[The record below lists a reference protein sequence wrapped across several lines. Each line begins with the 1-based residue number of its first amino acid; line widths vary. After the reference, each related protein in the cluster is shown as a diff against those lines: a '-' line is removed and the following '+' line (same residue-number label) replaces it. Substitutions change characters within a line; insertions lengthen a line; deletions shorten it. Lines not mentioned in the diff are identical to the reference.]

1 MLSGMES
8 VTAKFKTVIDGG
20 KRAFRTARMKV
31 GRATQDVARVLRI
44 IILLHSA
51 KDFPS
56 VLRLYGIEESSVT
69 E

>member
-1 MLSGMES
+1 MEI
-8 VTAKFKTVIDGG
+8 VIAKFKTVIDGE
-20 KRAFRTARMKV
+20 KRAFRTTRMKV
-31 GRATQDVARVLRI
+31 GRAAQDTARVLRI
-44 IILLHSA
+44 VIFLHSA

>member
-1 MLSGMES
+1 MLSRMES
-8 VTAKFKTVIDGG
+8 VTAKFKTVIDGE
-20 KRAFRTARMKV
+20 KRAFRTARMTV
-31 GRATQDVARVLRI
+31 GRAEQDVARVLRI
-44 IILLHSA
+44 VVFLHSA

>member
-1 MLSGMES
+1 MMSRMES
-8 VTAKFKTVIDGG
+8 VTAKFKTVIDNE
-20 KRAFRTARMKV
+20 KRAFRTARMTV
-31 GRATQDVARVLRI
+31 GRTTQDAARVLRI
-44 IILLHSA
+44 IIFLHSA